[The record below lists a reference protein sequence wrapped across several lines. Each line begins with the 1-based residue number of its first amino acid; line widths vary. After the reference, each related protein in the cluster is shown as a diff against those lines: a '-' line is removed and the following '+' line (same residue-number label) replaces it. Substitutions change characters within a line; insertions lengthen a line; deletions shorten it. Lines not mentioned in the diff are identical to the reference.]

1 MAMLR
6 LPVHRIIPFSNVEG
20 VGNRTSI
27 FVQGCNANCL
37 YCHNSETI
45 PATHADARTY
55 TIDELITEIRHNTP
69 FIRGITVSGGEAT
82 LYPRSVKALFDEAHT
97 LGLTCYIDTNGFF
110 DLEKIGSLIG
120 ATDKFLYDIKG
131 LGTHLGDLCFSDTII
146 AVNRA
151 RPVSGDQFVNL
162 NQHVENLRHLLSMDK
177 VEEIRLVYIKGFY
190 NAEEVISTIAD
201 VIRDYPHA
209 NVFLKI
215 IRVHARGLTKD
226 RAKLI
231 EGRIPSADE
240 VTQLV
245 AFAKSKNIQRI
256 KQIL

>member
-1 MAMLR
+1 MTMLK

-20 VGNRTSI
+20 MGNRTSI

-55 TIDELITEIRHNTP
+55 TIDELISEIRHNTP

-110 DLEKIGSLIG
+110 DSNKIGNLIG

-131 LGTHLGDLCFSDTII
+131 LGTNLGELCFSDTII
-146 AVNRA
+146 PVNRA
-151 RPVSGDQFVNL
+151 RPIRGEQFVSH
-162 NQHVENLRHLLSMDK
+162 NQHVANLHHLLNMDK

-190 NAEEVISTIAD
+190 DAEEVISTVAD
-201 VIRDYPHA
+201 VVRDYPHA

-215 IRVHARGLTKD
+215 IRVHSRGLTKD
-226 RAKLI
+226 RAKIL
-231 EGRIPSADE
+231 EGRIPSVDDVNKLA
-240 VTQLV
+240 T
-245 AFAKSKNIQRI
+245 FAKSKNIQ
-256 KQIL
+256 KVEQIL